1 MIKLKLLREAY
12 HPKESEIK
20 ASIKKYLALRGIFA
34 WNQWQGQFSVKG
46 VPDLVGVIPGSGKL
60 LGIEVKV
67 PGGKP
72 RPEQEEFIKRI
83 NESGGVAF
91 VASSVEEVALKLQ
104 IR

>member
-1 MIKLKLLREAY
+1 MTKFKLLKEAF

-20 ASIKKYLALRGIFA
+20 ASIKKYLSLRGIFT

-46 VPDLVGVIPGSGKL
+46 VPDLVGIIPGSGKL

-104 IR
+104 VR